1 MTSSPIIVKSSNG
14 GGVILIGFLLG
25 VLSTLG
31 TLFVLVGY
39 FLYTEGFIPS
49 VNTLKP
55 SDTSIVHLEREEPE
69 VEEEVVEEE
78 ILVNTPNTPNTL
90 NTPNTPNTPNTVNTP
105 NIPNTSNIK
114 TFVGTCSYANGS
126 KERVQLDM
134 LSVGLGTFTINNVV
148 IPVTYHYYSNLT
160 GINANGIN
168 ITKLKWSQGFLEGSF
183 NTQTKGI
190 CTLKL
195 QEMFL

>member
-39 FLYTEGFIPS
+39 FLYTEEFIPS
-49 VNTLKP
+49 INTLKP

-69 VEEEVVEEE
+69 VEVVEKEE
-78 ILVNTPNTPNTL
+78 ILVNPSTISNTPNTPNTL
-90 NTPNTPNTPNTVNTP
+90 NTVNTP

-114 TFVGTCSYANGS
+114 TFVGTCSYANGF
-126 KERVQLDM
+126 KETVQLDM

-148 IPVTYHYYSNLT
+148 IPITYHYYSGLI

-168 ITKLKWSQGFLEGSF
+168 ITILKWGQGFLEGSF
-183 NTQTKGI
+183 NTQIRGI
-190 CTLKL
+190 CTLNL
-195 QEMFL
+195 QEINNNLSL

>member
-39 FLYTEGFIPS
+39 FFYTEGFIPS
-49 VNTLKP
+49 INTLKP
-55 SDTSIVHLEREEPE
+55 SDTSIVHLERKEPE
-69 VEEEVVEEE
+69 VKVEEEEE
-78 ILVNTPNTPNTL
+78 ILVNPSTIS
-90 NTPNTPNTPNTVNTP
+90 NTPNTPNIVNTP
-105 NIPNTSNIK
+105 NIK
-114 TFVGTCSYANGS
+114 TFVGTCSYANGF
-126 KERVQLDM
+126 KETVQLDM

-148 IPVTYHYYSNLT
+148 IPITYHYYSGLI

-168 ITKLKWSQGFLEGSF
+168 ITILKWGQGFLEGSF
-183 NTQTKGI
+183 NTQIRGI
-190 CTLKL
+190 CTLNL
-195 QEMFL
+195 QEINNNLSL

>member
-1 MTSSPIIVKSSNG
+1 MTSSPIIVKSNSGG
-14 GGVILIGFLLG
+14 GGVFLIGFFLG
-25 VLSTLG
+25 TLSTLG

-49 VNTLKP
+49 INTLKP

-69 VEEEVVEEE
+69 VEEVVEEE
-78 ILVNTPNTPNTL
+78 ILVNPSTTSNIS
-90 NTPNTPNTPNTVNTP
+90 NTVNTP

-126 KERVQLDM
+126 QEIVQLDM
-134 LSVGLGTFTINNVV
+134 SSTGLGTFTIGGVV
-148 IPVTYHYYSNLT
+148 IPITYHYYSSLI

-168 ITKLKWSQGFLEGSF
+168 ITILRWGQGFLEGNF
-183 NTQTKGI
+183 NTQSKGI
-190 CTLKL
+190 CTLNL
-195 QEMFL
+195 QEMR